1 MTLTLL
7 PKRGAM
13 RVLPTSPAFSLSS
26 GWTATALHVQSSS
39 GLVVAM
45 RTRPSSPSIWNLM

>member
-45 RTRPSSPSIWNLM
+45 RT